1 MATNAEKTTPTA
13 LPTPRS
19 ASCMLKLFS
28 SAFRYLCLHLRI
40 THHLYT
46 MGYDITLREEEIKNR
61 VARNIFADYDCTR
74 IISNIDF
81 AVTDRTQTAPLDP
94 HFENYYLWA
103 EAKRGNNQNLYHAL
117 AQLILTI
124 GRNRS
129 KTIDLLLPPKYLG
142 AFDAQRIV
150 FIPYSHIVDI
160 IAMNDFDW
168 TVTPSDHSTKEFGML
183 LHLIEEILDKEL
195 LLFDYETQKKELCC
209 FIKVNF
215 RPDNSDTKCIK
226 INRTN
231 FTHIY
236 QRWREE
242 VMPSISINWQEM
254 KQKGII
260 SADFYLADL
269 LSEEDATLT
278 DKLFVILQNDHY
290 KTNYGI
296 SAVYGLS
303 MMSEIFFNDKQ
314 KAYNQFWNHYER
326 PPKPEYWD
334 YMLERRD
341 LLVPQDVRERK
352 GSFFT
357 PQQWVAL
364 SQEYLAQQLGDE
376 WQEEYYIWDCCAGTG
391 NLLAGL
397 TNKYNIWASTLD
409 KADVDIMHERIDRMD
424 AEAARLAE
432 AGGSKFGGAN
442 LLKSHVFQFDFLNDP
457 FIQLPAS
464 LQDVINDPDK
474 RKKLVIYINPPYKE
488 AGNARQKTGT
498 GKNQAGVTNT
508 SLVYQNYRGEV
519 GSAFNELY
527 AQFFIRIYKEIKGC
541 ILAEFSK
548 LKLLQG
554 SNSAKYRS
562 VFRAKLEKLFLV
574 PAYTFDNVK
583 GQFPIGFFIWDTS
596 QETTFEEI
604 RADVYNNKGEQLPT
618 KLVSSYGNDN
628 RRITQWMNQFK
639 NFAKLQKQALDIGIM
654 YASAPDMQHYVYLST
669 QPKKKGHDWN
679 IYVNINTLIPASIY
693 LSSRYCIQATW
704 LNDRDQF
711 LYPHDTWQEDYEFQ
725 TDCLA
730 YTLFHTQNR
739 ITTAEGTNHWIPFT
753 EEEVGAKERFKSH
766 FMTDFIRGRLL
777 ADGSSTLFGEEEVPR
792 HPYPTGGTPITF
804 SPEAQH
810 LFEAGCKL
818 WHYYHSKPDADPNAS
833 YYDIRDYFQGRNARG
848 EMNSSS
854 EDAQY
859 TLLVNNLR
867 EAVTYLGDHKI
878 APKVYKHGFLLGD
891 SDTCS

>member
-1 MATNAEKTTPTA
+1 
-13 LPTPRS
+13 
-19 ASCMLKLFS
+19 
-28 SAFRYLCLHLRI
+28 
-40 THHLYT
+40 
-46 MGYDITLREEEIKNR
+46 MGYNITLREEEIKNL
-61 VARNIFADYDCTR
+61 VAQDIFADYDCTR

-160 IAMNDFDW
+160 ISMNDFDW

-195 LLFDYETQKKELCC
+195 LLFDYETQEKELRR

-215 RPDNSDTKCIK
+215 RPDSSDTKRIK

-242 VMPSISINWQEM
+242 VMPSININWEEAKRDQ
-254 KQKGII
+254 GIL

-269 LSEEDATLT
+269 LSKDGATLM
-278 DKLFVILQNDHY
+278 DKLFVILKNDRY
-290 KTNYGI
+290 I
-296 SAVYGLS
+296 SNRTVKLGSVVNADTVQFTD
-303 MMSEIFFNDKQ
+303 EQ

-326 PPKPEYWD
+326 PPKREYWG

-364 SQEYLAQQLGDE
+364 SQEYLAQHLGDE
-376 WQEEYYIWDCCAGTG
+376 WQDEYYIWDCCAGTG

-442 LLKSHVFQFDFLNDP
+442 LLKSHVFQFDFLNAP
-457 FIQLPAS
+457 FTQLPAS
-464 LQDVINDPDK
+464 LQDVINDPEK
-474 RKKLVIYINPPYKE
+474 RKKLVIYINPPYAE
-488 AGNARQKTGT
+488 AATATTVT
-498 GKNQAGVTNT
+498 GKGKNKKGVAT
-508 SLVYQNYRGEV
+508 SSRVYSEYKDLL
-519 GSAFNELY
+519 SLASNELY
-527 AQFFIRIYKEIKGC
+527 AQFFIRIYKAIKGC
-541 ILAEFSK
+541 ILAEFST

-554 SNSAKYRS
+554 SNFEKFRS
-562 VFRAKLEKLFLV
+562 VFRAKLEKLFIV
-574 PAYTFDNVK
+574 PANTFDNVK
-583 GQFPIGFFIWDTS
+583 GKFPIGFFIWDTS
-596 QETTFEEI
+596 QEVPFDEI
-604 RADVYNNKGEQLPT
+604 RVDVYNSKGEYNGT
-618 KLVSSYGNDN
+618 KDFKGLDQVKRINSWYSRFYIQGGDSIGVMNTRGNDF
-628 RRITQWMNQFK
+628 QNQNYIQISSIDCK
-639 NFAKLQKQALDIGIM
+639 NHTNKI
-654 YASAPDMQHYVYLST
+654 YPD
-669 QPKKKGHDWN
+669 N
-679 IYVNINTLIPASIY
+679 LIPSCIY
-693 LSSRYCIQATW
+693 LAVRHCIEHTW

-753 EEEVGAKERFKSH
+753 EEEVGAKERFESH
-766 FMTDFIRGRLL
+766 FMTDFIRGRLG
-777 ADGSSTLFGEEEVPR
+777 DDSSTLFGEEEVPR
-792 HPYPTGGTPITF
+792 HSYPTGGTPITF

-810 LFEAGCKL
+810 LFDAGRKL
-818 WHYYHSKPDADPNAS
+818 WHYYHTMPDANPNAS
-833 YYDIRDYFQGRNARG
+833 YYDIRDYFQGRNAKG

-854 EDAQY
+854 EDAHY
-859 TLLVNNLR
+859 TLLVDNLR
-867 EAVTYLGDHKI
+867 KAVTYLGDHKI
-878 APKVYKHGFLLGD
+878 APKVYKHGFLLGNPQPTAD
-891 SDTCS
+891 E

>member
-1 MATNAEKTTPTA
+1 
-13 LPTPRS
+13 
-19 ASCMLKLFS
+19 
-28 SAFRYLCLHLRI
+28 
-40 THHLYT
+40 
-46 MGYDITLREEEIKNR
+46 MGYNITLREEEIKNL
-61 VARNIFADYDCTR
+61 VAQDIFADYDCTR

-81 AVTDRTQTAPLDP
+81 AVTDRATDNDTLPGHQSD
-94 HFENYYLWA
+94 HLWA
-103 EAKRGNNQNLYHAL
+103 EAKRGNNHNLYHAL

-129 KTIDLLLPPKYLG
+129 KTIDLLPPPKYLG

-150 FIPYSHIVDI
+150 FIPYSRIVDI
-160 IAMNDFDW
+160 IYMNDFDW
-168 TVTPSDHSTKEFGML
+168 TVTPSDHSTKEFAIL
-183 LHLIEEILDKEL
+183 LNLIEEILDKEL
-195 LLFDYETQKKELCC
+195 LLFDYETQEKELRR

-215 RPDNSDTKCIK
+215 RSDSSDTKRIK

-242 VMPSISINWQEM
+242 VMPSININWEEAKRDQ
-254 KQKGII
+254 GIL

-269 LSEEDATLT
+269 LSKDGATLM
-278 DKLFVILQNDHY
+278 DKLFVVLKYDRY
-290 KTNYGI
+290 I
-296 SAVYGLS
+296 SNRTMKLGSVVNADTIQFTD
-303 MMSEIFFNDKQ
+303 EQ

-326 PPKPEYWD
+326 PPKREYWG

-364 SQEYLAQQLGDE
+364 SQEYLAQHLGDE

-432 AGGSKFGGAN
+432 AGGSKFGGSN
-442 LLKSHVFQFDFLNDP
+442 LLKKHVFQFDFLNDP
-457 FIQLPAS
+457 LTQLPAS
-464 LQDVINDPDK
+464 LQDVINDPEK

-488 AGNARQKTGT
+488 AGNTRTLKG
-498 GKNQAGVTNT
+498 
-508 SLVYQNYRGEV
+508 RGEHQSKV
-519 GSAFNELY
+519 STTNHTYEKYRKEIGRASNELF
-527 AQFFIRIYKEIKGC
+527 AQFFIRIYKEMKGC

-548 LKLLQG
+548 LKVLQG
-554 SNSAKYRS
+554 SNFAKFRSA
-562 VFRAKLEKLFLV
+562 FRAKLEKLFLV
-574 PAYTFDNVK
+574 PAYTFDNVT

-596 QETTFEEI
+596 QEIPFDEI
-604 RADVYNNKGEQLPT
+604 RADVYSRDGTSLGT
-618 KLVSSYGNDN
+618 KKIYSHDN
-628 RRITQWMNQFK
+628 TPRITTWMSEFK
-639 NFAKLQKQALDIGIM
+639 KLAKREKATTLDIGTFHLAGPDFQT
-654 YASAPDMQHYVYLST
+654 YAYIDNRTETKDHSFKINFNLNTIIPSAVCFGA
-669 QPKKKGHDWN
+669 KF
-679 IYVNINTLIPASIY
+679 
-693 LSSRYCIQATW
+693 CIQATW
-704 LNDRDQF
+704 LNDRDQI
-711 LYPHDTWQEDYEFQ
+711 LYPYDTWQEDYEFQ

-730 YTLFHTQNR
+730 FTLFHEQNR

-753 EEEVGAKERFKSH
+753 EEEVGAKERFESH
-766 FMTDFIRGRLL
+766 FMTDFIRGRLG
-777 ADGSSTLFGEEEVPR
+777 DDSSTLFGEEEVPR

-810 LFEAGCKL
+810 LFDAGRKL
-818 WHYYHSKPDADPNAS
+818 WHYYHTMPDANPNAS
-833 YYDIRDYFQGRNARG
+833 YYDIRDYFQGRNAKG

-854 EDAQY
+854 EDAHY
-859 TLLVNNLR
+859 TLLVDNLR
-867 EAVTYLGDHKI
+867 KAVTYLGDHKI

-891 SDTCS
+891 PQPTADE

>member
-1 MATNAEKTTPTA
+1 
-13 LPTPRS
+13 
-19 ASCMLKLFS
+19 
-28 SAFRYLCLHLRI
+28 
-40 THHLYT
+40 
-46 MGYDITLREEEIKNR
+46 MGYYITLREEEIKNH
-61 VARNIFADYDCTR
+61 VAQDIFADYDCTR

-215 RPDNSDTKCIK
+215 RPDSSDTKCIK

-269 LSEEDATLT
+269 LSEKDATLT
-278 DKLFVILQNDHY
+278 DKLFVILKNDHY

-303 MMSEIFFNDKQ
+303 IMSEINFNDKQ
-314 KAYNQFWNHYER
+314 KAYSQFWNHYER
-326 PPKPEYWD
+326 PPKREYWD

-432 AGGSKFGGAN
+432 AGCSKFGGAN

-457 FIQLPAS
+457 FTQLPAS
-464 LQDVINDPDK
+464 LQDVINDLDK

-508 SLVYQNYRGEV
+508 SLVYQNYRVEV

-554 SNSAKYRS
+554 ANSAKFRS
-562 VFRAKLEKLFLV
+562 VFRAKLEKLFIV
-574 PAYTFDNVK
+574 PADTFDNVK
-583 GQFPIGFFIWDTS
+583 GEFPIGFFIWDTS

-604 RADVYNNKGEQLPT
+604 RADVYHRD
-618 KLVSSYGNDN
+618 SSYQGVKTILSCDDKK
-628 RRITQWMNQFK
+628 RITPWMSSFNK
-639 NFAKLQKQALDIGIM
+639 PAPHSSTKKLSIGMIESGRNDFQHQALVRIENHMTSERTHAALLDIH
-654 YASAPDMQHYVYLST
+654 QE
-669 QPKKKGHDWN
+669 
-679 IYVNINTLIPASIY
+679 TLIVASIF
-693 LSSRYCIQATW
+693 LAVRHCIERTW

-753 EEEVGAKERFKSH
+753 EEEVEAKERFKSH

-818 WHYYHSKPDADPNAS
+818 WHYYHTMPDANPNAS

-878 APKVYKHGFLLGD
+878 APKVYKHGFLLGVLPRVQGY
-891 SDTCS
+891 

>member
-1 MATNAEKTTPTA
+1 
-13 LPTPRS
+13 
-19 ASCMLKLFS
+19 
-28 SAFRYLCLHLRI
+28 
-40 THHLYT
+40 
-46 MGYDITLREEEIKNR
+46 MGYYITLREEEIKNR
-61 VARNIFADYDCTR
+61 VARDIFADYDCTR

-129 KTIDLLLPPKYLG
+129 KTIELLLPPKYLG

-183 LHLIEEILDKEL
+183 LHLIEEILDNEL
-195 LLFDYETQKKELCC
+195 LLFDYETQEKELSR
-209 FIKVNF
+209 FIKDNF
-215 RPDNSDTKCIK
+215 RPDSSDTKRIK

-269 LSEEDATLT
+269 LSEKDATLT
-278 DKLFVILQNDHY
+278 DKLFVILKNDHY

-303 MMSEIFFNDKQ
+303 IMSEINFNDKQ
-314 KAYNQFWNHYER
+314 KAYSQFWNHYER
-326 PPKPEYWD
+326 PPKREYWD

-457 FIQLPAS
+457 FTQLPAS

-541 ILAEFSK
+541 ILAEFST
-548 LKLLQG
+548 LKILQG
-554 SNSAKYRS
+554 SNFAKFRS

-574 PAYTFDNVK
+574 PADTFDNVK

-604 RADVYNNKGEQLPT
+604 RADVYHRD
-618 KLVSSYGNDN
+618 SSYQGVKTILSCDDKK
-628 RRITQWMNQFK
+628 RITPWMSSFNKPAPHSSTKKLSIGKLNSGRNDFQNQNIVRIEK
-639 NFAKLQKQALDIGIM
+639 HMTAEQTHAALLDIH
-654 YASAPDMQHYVYLST
+654 QE
-669 QPKKKGHDWN
+669 
-679 IYVNINTLIPASIY
+679 TLIVASIF
-693 LSSRYCIQATW
+693 LAVRHCIERTW

-766 FMTDFIRGRLL
+766 FMTDFIGGRLG
-777 ADGSSTLFGEEEVPR
+777 DGVSTLFGGTLFGEEEVTR
-792 HPYPTGGTPITF
+792 HSYPTGGTPITF

-818 WHYYHSKPDADPNAS
+818 WHYYHTMPDANPNAS

-891 SDTCS
+891 LPRVQGY

>member
-1 MATNAEKTTPTA
+1 
-13 LPTPRS
+13 
-19 ASCMLKLFS
+19 
-28 SAFRYLCLHLRI
+28 
-40 THHLYT
+40 
-46 MGYDITLREEEIKNR
+46 MGYNITLREEEIKNL
-61 VARNIFADYDCTR
+61 VAQDIFADYDCTR

-81 AVTDRTQTAPLDP
+81 AVTDKAQTAPLDP
-94 HFENYYLWA
+94 HFENSYLWA
-103 EAKRGNNQNLYHAL
+103 EAKRGNNHDIYHAL
-117 AQLILTI
+117 VQLILTI

-142 AFDAQRIV
+142 AFDAQHIV

-160 IAMNDFDW
+160 ISMNDFDW

-195 LLFDYETQKKELCC
+195 LLFDYETQEKELRR

-215 RPDNSDTKCIK
+215 RPDSSDTKRIK

-242 VMPSISINWQEM
+242 VMPSISINWEEAKRDQ
-254 KQKGII
+254 GIL

-269 LSEEDATLT
+269 LSKDGATLM
-278 DKLFVILQNDHY
+278 DKLFVILKNDRY
-290 KTNYGI
+290 I
-296 SAVYGLS
+296 SNRTIKLGSVVNADTIQFTD
-303 MMSEIFFNDKQ
+303 EQ

-326 PPKPEYWD
+326 PPKREYWG

-364 SQEYLAQQLGDE
+364 SQEYLAQHLGDE

-432 AGGSKFGGAN
+432 AGGSKFGGSN
-442 LLKSHVFQFDFLNDP
+442 LLKKHVFQFDFLNDP
-457 FIQLPAS
+457 LTQLPPS
-464 LQDVINDPDK
+464 LQDVINDPEK
-474 RKKLVIYINPPYKE
+474 RKKLVIYINPPYAE
-488 AGNARQKTGT
+488 AATATTVT
-498 GKNQAGVTNT
+498 GKGKNKKGVAT
-508 SLVYQNYRGEV
+508 SSRVYSEYKDLL
-519 GSAFNELY
+519 SLASNELY

-541 ILAEFSK
+541 ILAEFST

-554 SNSAKYRS
+554 SNFAKFRS
-562 VFRAKLEKLFLV
+562 VFRAKLEKLFIV
-574 PAYTFDNVK
+574 PANTFDNVK
-583 GQFPIGFFIWDTS
+583 GKFPIGFFIWDTS
-596 QETTFEEI
+596 QEVPFDEI
-604 RADVYNNKGEQLPT
+604 RVDVYNSKGEYNGT
-618 KLVSSYGNDN
+618 KDFKGLDQVKRINSWYSRFYIQGGDSIGVMNTRGNDF
-628 RRITQWMNQFK
+628 QNQNYIQISSIDCK
-639 NFAKLQKQALDIGIM
+639 NHTNKI
-654 YASAPDMQHYVYLST
+654 YPD
-669 QPKKKGHDWN
+669 N
-679 IYVNINTLIPASIY
+679 LIPSCIY
-693 LSSRYCIQATW
+693 LAVRHCIERTW

-711 LYPHDTWQEDYEFQ
+711 LYPRDTWQEDYEFQ

-753 EEEVGAKERFKSH
+753 EEEVGAKERFESH
-766 FMTDFIRGRLL
+766 FMTDFIRGRLG
-777 ADGSSTLFGEEEVPR
+777 DGVSNLFGEEEVPR
-792 HPYPTGGTPITF
+792 HPYPTGVTPITF
-804 SPEAQH
+804 SPEAQY
-810 LFEAGCKL
+810 LFEVGRKL
-818 WHYYHSKPDADPNAS
+818 WHYYHTMPDANPNAS
-833 YYDIRDYFQGRNARG
+833 YYDIRDYFQGRNAKG

-859 TLLVNNLR
+859 TLLVDNLR
-867 EAVTYLGDHKI
+867 KAVTYLGDHKI
-878 APKVYKHGFLLGD
+878 APKVYKHGFLLGESEPTAD
-891 SDTCS
+891 E

>member
-1 MATNAEKTTPTA
+1 
-13 LPTPRS
+13 
-19 ASCMLKLFS
+19 
-28 SAFRYLCLHLRI
+28 
-40 THHLYT
+40 
-46 MGYDITLREEEIKNR
+46 MGYNITLREEEIKNL
-61 VARNIFADYDCTR
+61 VAQDIFADYDCTR

-81 AVTDRTQTAPLDP
+81 AVTDKAQAGHIPTI
-94 HFENYYLWA
+94 FESYYLWA
-103 EAKRGNNQNLYHAL
+103 EAKRGNKHDLYHAL
-117 AQLILTI
+117 VQLILTI

-160 IAMNDFDW
+160 ISMNDFDW

-183 LHLIEEILDKEL
+183 LNLIEEILDKEL
-195 LLFDYETQKKELCC
+195 LLFDYETQKKELRR

-215 RPDNSDTKCIK
+215 RSDSSDTKRIK
-226 INRTN
+226 INRAN

-242 VMPSISINWQEM
+242 VMPSININWEEAKRDQ
-254 KQKGII
+254 GIL

-269 LSEEDATLT
+269 LSKDGATLM
-278 DKLFVILQNDHY
+278 DKLFVVLKHDRY
-290 KTNYGI
+290 I
-296 SAVYGLS
+296 SNRTMKLGSVVNADTVQ
-303 MMSEIFFNDKQ
+303 FNDEQ

-326 PPKPEYWD
+326 PPKREYWG

-364 SQEYLAQQLGDE
+364 SQEYLAQHLGDK
-376 WQEEYYIWDCCAGTG
+376 WQDEYYIWDCCAGTG

-409 KADVDIMHERIDRMD
+409 KADVNIMHERIDRMD

-432 AGGSKFGGAN
+432 AGSKFRGAN
-442 LLKSHVFQFDFLNDP
+442 LLKNHVFQFDFLNDP
-457 FIQLPAS
+457 FTKLPDS
-464 LQDVINDPDK
+464 LQDVINDPEK

-488 AGNARQKTGT
+488 AGNVRQKTGT

-508 SLVYQNYRGEV
+508 SRVYQDYRDEV
-519 GSAFNELY
+519 GSAFNEIY
-527 AQFFIRIYKEIKGC
+527 AQFFIRIYKEINGC

-554 SNSAKYRS
+554 SNSAKFRS

-574 PAYTFDNVK
+574 PAYTFDNVT

-596 QETTFEEI
+596 QEVPFDEI
-604 RADVYNNKGEQLPT
+604 RADVYNNKGKQLPT

-639 NFAKLQKQALDIGIM
+639 NFAKLQKQVLDIGIM
-654 YASAPDMQHYVYLST
+654 YSSAPDMQHYVYLST
-669 QPKKKGHDWN
+669 QPKKKGHDWS
-679 IYVNINTLIPASIY
+679 IYVNTYTLIPASIY

-704 LNDRDQF
+704 LNDRDQI
-711 LYPHDTWQEDYEFQ
+711 LYPHNTWREDYEFQ

-730 YTLFHTQNR
+730 FTLFHEQNR
-739 ITTAEGTNHWIPFT
+739 ITTTKGINHWIPFT
-753 EEEVGAKERFKSH
+753 EEEVEAKERFKSH
-766 FMTDFIRGRLL
+766 FMTNFIRGRLG
-777 ADGSSTLFGEEEVPR
+777 DNSSTLFGEEEVSKQ
-792 HPYPTGGTPITF
+792 PYPMGLAPITF

-810 LFEAGCKL
+810 LFEVARKL
-818 WHYYHSKPDADPNAS
+818 WCYYHSMPDANPNAS
-833 YYDIRDYFQGRNARG
+833 YYDIRDYFQGRNAKG
-848 EMNSSS
+848 EMNNTS

-859 TLLVNNLR
+859 TILVNNLR
-867 EAVTYLGDHKI
+867 KAVTYLGDHKI

-891 SDTCS
+891 PQPTFPQPTTEE